1 MTATNTKLN
10 DYRLTGI
17 EEPSDEMLSA
27 IMKEVCEE
35 AARKSKEANRRYF
48 DKLKKDNIEYLHKW
62 ENRIYN
68 HEQL

>member
-10 DYRLTGI
+10 DYRLTGT

-35 AARKSKEANRRYF
+35 AARKSKEANRRYL

>member
-1 MTATNTKLN
+1 MTTTNTKLN
-10 DYRLTGI
+10 DYRLAGT

>member
-10 DYRLTGI
+10 DYRLTST

>member
-10 DYRLTGI
+10 DYRLTGT

-27 IMKEVCEE
+27 VMKEVCEE

>member
-1 MTATNTKLN
+1 MTATNTKRN
-10 DYRLTGI
+10 DYRLTST